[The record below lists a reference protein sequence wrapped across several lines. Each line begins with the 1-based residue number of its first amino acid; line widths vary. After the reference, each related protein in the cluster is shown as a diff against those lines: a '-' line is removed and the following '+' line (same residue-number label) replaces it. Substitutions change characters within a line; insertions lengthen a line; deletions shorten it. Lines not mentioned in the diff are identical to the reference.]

1 MSFRLKTIFV
11 ITFVVLLALGFLYVG
26 GVQVLRNEFLKESEL
41 RLNRQIEGLVL
52 TIDPNSST
60 LEKDIS
66 TLADAADLRITVVSP
81 SGIIVADSYL
91 SQEDREILGSISG
104 RPEIRQATESG
115 KGISQRF
122 SVSQSSEVFFAAR
135 KTEAG
140 YIVRVG
146 NSLEPLERSI
156 SGFRR
161 EFFLFGGIALIVG
174 IFLAWLLS
182 WRITSSVPI
191 LTRSAQEITQGIF
204 VSEIPVDT
212 RDEIGQLARQMEEM
226 SLRMRDQIRNLESE
240 KDHLTTILNSMTE
253 GVLVTDSRG
262 IVIATNPAFLVIFD
276 LNQEPLGRMVIE
288 AVRKLE
294 VSEGVDSVLSNTESI
309 ELEFGVNR
317 KRILARFAPVGESH
331 PLGVVVVFHDI
342 TEQRRLEGLQKEF
355 ISNVSHE
362 LKTPLTSIRGYAET
376 LLEEKNFVGVHRT
389 FVEKIFRNSEQLS
402 EMIEDLFS
410 LARLESGQKQLQLE
424 EVNFEK
430 LIHSLRMDFS
440 DQLKAKHL
448 TFQIENKTKRDSFTA
463 SKRYISRVFKN
474 LIENAIKYTEHG
486 GITLRMDQKE
496 GEFIFSVID
505 TGKGIPEE
513 DLERIFERFYRVEKD
528 RSRKSGGTGIGLAIV
543 KHIVQIHQGRV
554 WASSELGKGSSL
566 YFTLPIY
573 S

>member
-1 MSFRLKTIFV
+1 MSFRLKTVFV
-11 ITFVVLLALGFLYVG
+11 IAFVVLLALGFLYVSG
-26 GVQVLRNEFLKESEL
+26 GEILRNEFLKEAEL

-52 TIDPNSST
+52 TIDPRSPN

-81 SGIIVADSYL
+81 SGIIVADSDL
-91 SQEDREILGSISG
+91 SQEDRNILGSISG

-115 KGISQRF
+115 KGISQRY
-122 SVSQSSEVFFAAR
+122 SVSQSSEVLFVALRAE
-135 KTEAG
+135 TG
-140 YIVRVG
+140 YIVRIG
-146 NSLEPLERSI
+146 NSVEPIEMAV

-161 EFFLFGGIALIVG
+161 EFFLFGLIALTFGVC
-174 IFLAWLLS
+174 LAWLLS
-182 WRITSSVPI
+182 WRITSAVPT
-191 LTRSAQEITQGIF
+191 LSRAAQEITRGTF

-212 RDEIGQLARQMEEM
+212 RDEIGKLARQMEEM
-226 SLRMRDQIRNLESE
+226 SVRLRDQIRNLESE
-240 KDHLTTILNSMTE
+240 KDHLTTILDSMTE

-294 VSEGVDSVLSNTESI
+294 VSKGVESVLSTTGSI
-309 ELEFGVNR
+309 ELEFGVNG

-362 LKTPLTSIRGYAET
+362 LKTPLTSIKGYAET
-376 LLEEKNFVGVHRT
+376 LLEEKNFEGVHRT
-389 FVEKIFRNSEQLS
+389 FVEKIFRNSEQLG

-410 LARLESGQKQLQLE
+410 LARLESSQKQLQLE
-424 EVNFEK
+424 EVNFEE
-430 LIHSLRMDFS
+430 LIGTLRVDFS

-448 TFQIENKTKRDSFTA
+448 SFQIENKTKRDSFTA

-474 LIENAIKYTEHG
+474 LIENAIKYTERG

-496 GEFIFSVID
+496 DEFIFSVID

-513 DLERIFERFYRVEKD
+513 DLDRIFERFYRVEKD

-543 KHIVQIHQGRV
+543 KHIVQIHHGRV
-554 WASSELGKGSSL
+554 WAVSELGKGSSL
-566 YFTLPIY
+566 HFTLPIN